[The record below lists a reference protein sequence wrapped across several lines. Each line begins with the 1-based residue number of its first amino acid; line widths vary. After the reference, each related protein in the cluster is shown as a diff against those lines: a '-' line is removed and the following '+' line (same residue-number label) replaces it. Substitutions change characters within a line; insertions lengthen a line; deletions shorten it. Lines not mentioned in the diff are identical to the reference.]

1 MNEKT
6 RNVILL
12 ISVVVVLIIFID
24 LLFNF
29 SGLMLEKFTSSAS
42 ITTSYNGSE
51 ETDTTGLPDELDQD
65 ELNSENITKKIKEN
79 LQKRYVF
86 LFISTITVKL
96 DI

>member
-65 ELNSENITKKIKEN
+65 ELNSENIKTVVAKQYGKMFKVKFVEN
-79 LQKRYVF
+79 DPER
-86 LFISTITVKL
+86 
-96 DI
+96 